1 MTVLIAGGGIAGLAL
16 GLTCHQIGV
25 PFRIF
30 EAARRMKPL
39 GVGIN
44 LQPTAVREL
53 YDLGL
58 ATRLPEIGVETRD
71 YGMHARFGQDVW
83 TEPRGLHAGYLWPQY
98 SVHRGKLLMLL
109 YETLIARAG
118 AGVVETGWRATGF
131 SDQKDHATLHLT
143 GRDGQTRLETGSVI
157 IAADGIH
164 SALRAQMAPD
174 EGPAVWSGN
183 ILWRG
188 TTQGRPFKS
197 GASMVLIGYPGL
209 RFVAYPITA
218 ADPVTGLAT
227 INWICNLRMGA
238 ADSFRKEDWTRAAR
252 LEDFLPRYQDFDLG
266 WIDIPGLIK
275 GADEV
280 LEYPMVDRDPL
291 DCWTHGRVT
300 LMGDAAHAA
309 YPVGSNG
316 AGSAILD
323 ARRLG
328 LAFLDDGPGA
338 RALQRYEADMRPVT
352 TAVTLAN
359 RNAGPDAILDVI
371 DRRSGGVFDDVN
383 DVIPHD
389 ELAAHADRYK
399 QTAGTSV
406 AETNARP
413 PTIPVHARKD

>member
-1 MTVLIAGGGIAGLAL
+1 MTVLIAGGGIAGLVL

-30 EAARRMKPL
+30 EAARNMKPL

-58 ATRLPEIGVETRD
+58 QDALTRIGVETRD

-83 TEPRGLHAGYLWPQY
+83 TEPRGLWAGYNWPQF

-109 YETLIARAG
+109 YETLVARAG
-118 AGVVETGWRATGF
+118 ADVIETGWRAVGF
-131 SDQKDHATLHLT
+131 ENHPDHCILTLKNAA
-143 GRDGQTRLETGSVI
+143 GEMRAERGEVI
-157 IAADGIH
+157 IGADGIH

-174 EGPAVWSGN
+174 EGPPVWGGN
-183 ILWRG
+183 VLWRG
-188 TTQGRPFKS
+188 TTQAKPFKS

-209 RFVAYPITA
+209 RFVSYPITPT
-218 ADPVTGLAT
+218 DPATGQAT
-227 INWICNLRMGA
+227 INWICNLKMGPG
-238 ADSFRKEDWTRAAR
+238 DSFNKEDWTRAAR
-252 LEDFLPRYQDFDLG
+252 LEDFLPRYQDFDLD

-291 DCWTHGRVT
+291 DRWTDGRVT

-316 AGSAILD
+316 AGSAIID

-328 LAFLDDGPGA
+328 AAFLAHGLTSE
-338 RALQRYEADMRPVT
+338 ALQDYEAALRPVT
-352 TAVTLAN
+352 SAVTLAN
-359 RNAGPDAILDVI
+359 RTAGPDKILDVI
-371 DRRSGGVFDDVN
+371 DERSGGVFDDVH
-383 DVIPHD
+383 DVISRAD
-389 ELAAHADRYK
+389 LAAHAESYK
-399 QTAGTSV
+399 QMAGTSV

-413 PTIPVHARKD
+413 PTIPVAARIA